1 MFLLDATALMRARS
15 NAEIKACLT
24 AINEDAAEQKRL
36 SGDSKPPAEGEK
48 PTDKFVRKPADPKQS
63 FLDVYVRPFVSVN
76 PANLPVLDKDGKL
89 YSTETQ
95 YFDGEKSLGTDEEK
109 AKAQVNDPSKI
120 TSKQVIV
127 GTKVR
132 KKLTD
137 TRYYNISDKKILID
151 ELKKSGKG
159 ITVYDKE
166 NKPIENKDLDTL
178 TSINPDEITIEF
190 DNNENSIFK
199 IVKEKKTMDGVS
211 GLDVFQEF
219 VKEREEHKIYLRTI
233 AAQCGKIQEEIN
245 NAKGENAD
253 IIREKL
259 QDSMDKIL
267 DTAFDEENGEK
278 NKYYIINH
286 DEFKELFEK
295 YKPSYFS
302 EDSDFKLFSAV
313 APALGQLGKFGFKTT
328 PLWSM
333 SRTLTKKATLAQ
345 NAALEL
351 NKYATEMERLSAR
364 VGADLTETGTVTKAA
379 KTARAK
385 LYAERA
391 VAARAAATQA
401 EQVAVEINAAAKMG
415 GKGGAQAF
423 NALAKGIPAQKLG
436 QAEQA
441 LATVWSTT
449 DEVVGLAKSAGA
461 SEELLHN
468 GARVVKGLGTEAEIT
483 KIGSKFGGLSRFIG
497 GALSAVSI
505 FFIAKSLHDDYKY
518 GGPDNFSNNLTMT
531 AVGGVAGAL
540 LALTPVGLVAGILL
554 GAGLGNSIWDLR
566 EMKNGIGDLCRGAVG
581 VVKEVKSFAKSVWKA
596 IKFW

>member
-1 MFLLDATALMRARS
+1 MFLLDATALMRARAD
-15 NAEIKACLT
+15 AEIKACLT

-36 SGDSKPPAEGEK
+36 SGGSKPPAEGEK

-63 FLDVYVRPFVSVN
+63 FLDIYVRPFVSVN
-76 PANLPVLDKDGKL
+76 PANLPVLDKEGKL

-95 YFDGEKSLGTDEEK
+95 YFEGDQKLNAKSEEEAT
-109 AKAQVNDPSKI
+109 AKSQSKDSSKI

-137 TRYYNISDKKILID
+137 TRYYDTSDKKILID

-166 NKPIENKDLDTL
+166 NKPIKDLDTL
-178 TSINPDEITIEF
+178 PSIKPDEITIEF

-199 IVKEKKTMDGVS
+199 IVKEKKTTDGVS

-233 AAQCGKIQEEIN
+233 AAQCEKIQEEID
-245 NAKGENAD
+245 NAQGENAD
-253 IIREKL
+253 IIKEKL

-278 NKYYIINH
+278 NKYYIITS

-295 YKPSYFS
+295 YKPNYFS
-302 EDSDFKLFSAV
+302 PDSPVKLTHA
-313 APALGQLGKFGFKTT
+313 AIPALGQAGKFGLKTT
-328 PLWSM
+328 SLLRM
-333 SRTLTKKATLAQ
+333 SSTLTKKATLAQ
-345 NAALEL
+345 KAALEL
-351 NKYATEMERLSAR
+351 NKYATEMEQLSAR
-364 VGADLTETGTVTKAA
+364 AGADLKKSGDVSKAA
-379 KTARAK
+379 KTARAQ

-391 VAARAAATQA
+391 TAARAAATQA

-415 GKGGAQAF
+415 GKRGVEAF

-441 LATVWSTT
+441 LKIGWDVT
-449 DEVVGLAKSAGA
+449 DETVRLAKTAGA
-461 SEELLHN
+461 SEKLLHD
-468 GARVVKGLGTEAEIT
+468 GAGVVKGLGTEAGIT
-483 KIGSKFGGLSRFIG
+483 KVGMHGLKRWLGWGFSV
-497 GALSAVSI
+497 VSI

-531 AVGGVAGAL
+531 AVGGAAGAL

-566 EMKNGIGDLCRGAVG
+566 EMKNGFGKLCRGAVG
-581 VVKEVKSFAKSVWKA
+581 VVKEVKSYAKSFLKA
-596 IKFW
+596 VMFWR